1 MFSLYKVGFE
11 GRRQRFPSLL
21 DCTLIAAR
29 IAAMYYFHV
38 ALIVP
43 HICETLNHVES
54 SKQYT
59 VILGKQHGLGFNFFY
74 VLFSRPLNLKK
85 AAKHK
90 EMEWSNIP

>member
-29 IAAMYYFHV
+29 IAAMNYFHV

-43 HICETLNHVES
+43 HICEIPNHVES

-59 VILGKQHGLGFNFFY
+59 RDSGQATWTWF
-74 VLFSRPLNLKK
+74 
-85 AAKHK
+85 
-90 EMEWSNIP
+90 